1 MASGCARQK
10 VTLGHNF
17 FFIEPAFPQRNGRN
31 QVPDI
36 FAPIRVGTPWDTEP
50 PAPCSDAIRGHM
62 EIGREVIWRLGAHML
77 PTQSHLLL
85 RIRHL
90 TPGVG
95 NPLPLTNHTS
105 TLLAGI
111 RIDFK
116 PVLFNSIFMLSRRI
130 NLIKFRLRVKIIQC
144 LYKTQGRAK

>member
-1 MASGCARQK
+1 MASGCARPWA
-10 VTLGHNF
+10 TIF

-36 FAPIRVGTPWDTEP
+36 FSPIRVGTPWDTAP
-50 PAPCSDAIRGHM
+50 PAPHPDAIRGHM

-77 PTQSHLLL
+77 PTQSNLLL

-90 TPGVG
+90 TPGVC

-105 TLLAGI
+105 TLLAAI

-116 PVLFNSIFMLSRRI
+116 PVLFNSFFMLSRG
-130 NLIKFRLRVKIIQC
+130 IKLRLQVRIIQC